1 MQLTPEEQQVVDSL
15 KDATNILVTVNSN
28 PSVDQLAAC
37 LGLTIALNK
46 ADKHATAVFSGEVP
60 STLEFLKPEET
71 LEKNTDSLRDFI
83 ISLDKSKADKL
94 RYKVEDNVVKI
105 FITPYRTAINESD
118 FEYSQ
123 GDFNVQTVVALGVRS
138 QQDLD
143 EAIRAHGRILH
154 DATVVSINLE
164 PGSEL
169 GSVNITDTNAS
180 SLSEIVTV
188 LLQNFSAELL
198 DSQIATALLTGV
210 VAETARFSNEK
221 TTPKTMSVSSALM
234 TAGANQQLVATK
246 LDNPQADTSQLQD
259 STDPGANEEQPKPD
273 AAPDTE
279 TPKEPGML
287 EIAHNDATT
296 EEPEPED
303 TKPEVDQIDVD
314 DEGLIKL
321 RKQAPLPNQPEP
333 LASDEPNDSTNN
345 DRQLMPNAPTVE
357 HSAFT
362 ANSSPEDENVSS
374 DISLPAVAPASS
386 MRGEAV
392 LQPLPPEEPK
402 ADTLTPTIEPTAVAP
417 EQPAKPFNLSEAL
430 AENNAADTPIDSAHL
445 GVNAD
450 SAAQDKKTG
459 ETLAQLEEDIASP
472 HLNDGPNV
480 SDLDSARRAVEDAVA
495 GLPEQPVPPQAFNA
509 QPLVLEESAQENVAQ
524 SPPVLEPAFGQSQSA
539 PAPLFDTATAP
550 AEPVLSP
557 LAMPAEQPLQ
567 MPQPTFAPPSPMPD
581 LVPTP
586 PALDAVPASPVG
598 QTFMPDSQPPAALV
612 SAPTAP
618 APQVFDPNAPPPVPP
633 PMMPPG
639 FGPSPQ

>member
-123 GDFNVQTVVALGVRS
+123 GDFNVQTVVALGVRN

-143 EAIRAHGRILH
+143 EAIKAHGRILH

-180 SLSEIVTV
+180 SLSEIVTILV
-188 LLQNFSAELL
+188 QNFNAELL

-221 TTPKTMSVSSALM
+221 TTPKTMSVSSTLM
-234 TAGANQQLVATK
+234 AAGANQQLVATK
-246 LDNPQADTSQLQD
+246 LDNPQAQVSAESSSNEETPKAQDDQD
-259 STDPGANEEQPKPD
+259 S
-273 AAPDTE
+273 AP
-279 TPKEPGML
+279 PKEPGML
-287 EIAHNDATT
+287 EIAHDNATT
-296 EEPEPED
+296 EEPEAED
-303 TKPEVDQIDVD
+303 KKPEVDQIDVD

-321 RKQAPLPNQPEP
+321 RKQAPLPDQPENTES
-333 LASDEPNDSTNN
+333 SDDGE
-345 DRQLMPNAPTVE
+345 LMPNAPTVE
-357 HSAFT
+357 RSAFT
-362 ANSSPEDENVSS
+362 ANSSPEDESVSS
-374 DISLPAVAPASS
+374 DISLPAIAPLSNPH
-386 MRGEAV
+386 GETI

-402 ADTLTPTIEPTAVAP
+402 QDIVTPTAIEPAAVTP
-417 EQPAKPFNLSEAL
+417 EEPAKPFNLSEAL
-430 AENNAADTPIDSAHL
+430 AENNAGDTPIDSTHL
-445 GVNAD
+445 GVSAD
-450 SAAQDKKTG
+450 VTGQHDKTN
-459 ETLAQLEEDIASP
+459 ETLAQLEEDVASP
-472 HLNDGPNV
+472 HLNSDSNI

-495 GLPEQPVPPQAFNA
+495 SLPEHSDPIQALNA
-509 QPLVLEESAQENVAQ
+509 QPVIIEEPHQDEGQ
-524 SPPVLEPAFGQSQSA
+524 LEPASGQPPIA
-539 PAPLFDTATAP
+539 PVPLFSSSPAP

-557 LAMPAEQPLQ
+557 LTMPAEQPLQ
-567 MPQPTFAPPSPMPD
+567 MPQPSFA
-581 LVPTP
+581 LPTP
-586 PALDAVPASPVG
+586 PPAAAPMPSAFGPAPPPASAG
-598 QTFMPDSQPPAALV
+598 QTFMPSSQPLV
-612 SAPTAP
+612 ASAPTQSAPTGP

-633 PMMPPG
+633 PMMPPN
-639 FGPSPQ
+639 FGPPQQ